1 MLSDHDLEAALR
13 RYRVPDP
20 PGELGPAIVAA
31 ASRIEATSRFEWLLG
46 PVAAA
51 AVLAVWF
58 AVQVAMLEEP
68 TDPIRDAEVAMVT
81 EFLGGGEDAAAYAEV
96 VVPQRPMVDPS
107 RVFSEAPWQER

>member
-1 MLSDHDLEAALR
+1 
-13 RYRVPDP
+13 
-20 PGELGPAIVAA
+20 
-31 ASRIEATSRFEWLLG
+31 
-46 PVAAA
+46 
-51 AVLAVWF
+51 
-58 AVQVAMLEEP
+58 MLEEP